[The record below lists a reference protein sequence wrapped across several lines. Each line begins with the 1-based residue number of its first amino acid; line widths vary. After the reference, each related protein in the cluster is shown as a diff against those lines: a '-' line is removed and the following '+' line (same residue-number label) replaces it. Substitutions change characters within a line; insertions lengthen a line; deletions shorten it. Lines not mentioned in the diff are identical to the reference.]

1 MRFGLALCAQALQ
14 NSIEDDKLFFTAM
27 NQINEA
33 GLSALHDIS
42 QKHVIAE
49 LNLKAG
55 RRATD
60 LSDYNTA
67 LKLFQYGI
75 SFLGGDCWTADY
87 KLSIELCD
95 AAAETALRLNKLS
108 EIIFYSDQVRANARC
123 FDEELNCKETLTCV
137 QHISCRHL

>member
-1 MRFGLALCAQALQ
+1 MRFGLALCVQALQ
-14 NSIEDDKLFFTAM
+14 NSVEDNKLFFTAM
-27 NQINEA
+27 NKINET

-49 LNLKAG
+49 LNLKA
-55 RRATD
+55 RRQATD
-60 LSDYNTA
+60 LTDYNTA
-67 LKLFQYGI
+67 LKLFQYYGI

-108 EIIFYSDQVRANARC
+108 ENFFTQTKLEC
-123 FDEELNCKETLTCV
+123 FDEELNCKENM
-137 QHISCRHL
+137 

>member
-1 MRFGLALCAQALQ
+1 MIDLSGSTFRFAHDKIQEAAYGSMPDRQRHENHMRFGLALCTQALQ
-14 NSIEDDKLFFTAM
+14 NSVEDDKLFFTAM

-87 KLSIELCD
+87 KLSIEL
-95 AAAETALRLNKLS
+95 
-108 EIIFYSDQVRANARC
+108 
-123 FDEELNCKETLTCV
+123 
-137 QHISCRHL
+137 

>member
-75 SFLGGDCWTADY
+75 SFLGVIAGWLTTNSVLSCNEEVMSPYSSTKYVSKITYFIEGDVIHSGVGVSDSD
-87 KLSIELCD
+87 KV
-95 AAAETALRLNKLS
+95 LNH
-108 EIIFYSDQVRANARC
+108 NPG
-123 FDEELNCKETLTCV
+123 
-137 QHISCRHL
+137 

>member
-14 NSIEDDKLFFTAM
+14 NSVEDDKLFFTAM

-75 SFLGGDCWTADY
+75 SFLGVIAGWLTTNSVLSCNEEVMSPYSSTKYVSKITYFIEGDVIHSGVGVSDSD
-87 KLSIELCD
+87 KV
-95 AAAETALRLNKLS
+95 LNH
-108 EIIFYSDQVRANARC
+108 NPG
-123 FDEELNCKETLTCV
+123 
-137 QHISCRHL
+137 

>member
-14 NSIEDDKLFFTAM
+14 NSIKDDKLFFTAM

-75 SFLGGDCWTADY
+75 SFLGVIAGWLTTNSVLSCNEEVMSPYSSTKYVSKITYFIEGDVIHSGVGVSDSD
-87 KLSIELCD
+87 KV
-95 AAAETALRLNKLS
+95 LNH
-108 EIIFYSDQVRANARC
+108 NPG
-123 FDEELNCKETLTCV
+123 
-137 QHISCRHL
+137 